1 MDLSNRQMALNLA
14 AHAAHSPG
22 ASAAATDIVS
32 AAAAFLAFLEPSEK
46 VIDAP
51 KAKTGKKSAD
61 TSASAKTSS
70 SDAPASTGSQ
80 QRAVTDASGSD
91 TTDSEKTNSGDL
103 DFFGEDEKPAAKKEE
118 KKAKAATLDNVR
130 EKLVE
135 VQTAL
140 KHKDHAIA
148 LLAKHTVPKGTKALS
163 ALPEANYAA
172 LIAEGDASIKAG
184 KVAA

>member
-1 MDLSNRQMALNLA
+1 METTNKYLALSLA
-14 AHAAHSPG
+14 AGIAGITIKDMVPT
-22 ASAAATDIVS
+22 ATE
-32 AAAAFLAFLEPSEK
+32 FLAFLDGEGAA
-46 VIDAP
+46 AP
-51 KAKTGKKSAD
+51 KAAGKSAAKKAV
-61 TSASAKTSS
+61 TESADAPDADATPADDASPPAK
-70 SDAPASTGSQ
+70 DAPAAG
-80 QRAVTDASGSD
+80 
-91 TTDSEKTNSGDL
+91 GDL
-103 DFFGEDEKPAAKKEE
+103 DFFGEDEKPAKEE
-118 KKAKAATLDNVR
+118 KKKVKAATLEQVR

-148 LLAKHTVPKGTKALS
+148 LLSKHTVPKGTKALS

>member
-1 MDLSNRQMALNLA
+1 MSIEESFDRIATNLA
-14 AHAAHSPG
+14 LIAGSISTLAEAVNGTYKGKQIYGGDEKEPTSPPKAPRQPKKTAATVTEQAGSTETKTLAPADAAPESSTG
-22 ASAAATDIVS
+22 AS
-32 AAAAFLAFLEPSEK
+32 
-46 VIDAP
+46 
-51 KAKTGKKSAD
+51 G
-61 TSASAKTSS
+61 
-70 SDAPASTGSQ
+70 
-80 QRAVTDASGSD
+80 
-91 TTDSEKTNSGDL
+91 SGDL